1 MIKINLLDSVT
12 DRTRSVAAVEVQV
25 ANPRTRTWLLA
36 VVSVLLLVCGA
47 AFDWYSARNAL
58 AAAREDLKREEE
70 IAARMEAVNKEQA
83 QLEKKVK
90 AIETRIEAI
99 KKLRA
104 SQRGPVSVLS
114 AINERI
120 PSIADFRL
128 ENIEQKGGDLII
140 EGHSPNEAAVTQFGR
155 SLEFSSG
162 LFGNVSIETRRE
174 KVEMKGAD
182 APGESVDK
190 DAPQPE
196 TVKFKITC
204 KYAPPAPA
212 QPDAN
217 KPASGDKPA
226 QAAAG
231 QVAKA

>member
-25 ANPRTRTWLLA
+25 ANPRTRTWMLVF
-36 VVSVLLLVCGA
+36 VVVALTVCGMG
-47 AFDWYSARNAL
+47 FDWYSATT
-58 AAAREDLKREEE
+58 AAATAKEDLKREEE

-83 QLEKKVK
+83 QLEKKIK

-114 AINERI
+114 AINDRI
-120 PSIADFRL
+120 PAINDFRL

-140 EGHSPNEAAVTQFGR
+140 EGHSPNEAAVTQFAR

-162 LFGNVSIETRRE
+162 LFSNVSIETER
-174 KVEMKGAD
+174 KSIDVKDTAA
-182 APGESVDK
+182 APGEAVDPN
-190 DAPQPE
+190 APKPE
-196 TVKFKITC
+196 TVRFKVTC
-204 KYAPPAPA
+204 KYAPAAPAPA
-212 QPDAN
+212 EAAPAPKAGQQPAA
-217 KPASGDKPA
+217 PA
-226 QAAAG
+226 

>member
-25 ANPRTRTWLLA
+25 ANPRTRTR
-36 VVSVLLLVCGA
+36 LLVFVVAGLLVGGMG
-47 AFDWYSARNAL
+47 FDWYSARTS
-58 AAAREDLKREEE
+58 AAQAREDLKREEE

-83 QLEKKVK
+83 LLEKKVK

-120 PSIADFRL
+120 PGVADFRL
-128 ENIEQKGGDLII
+128 ENIEQKGDGLVI
-140 EGHSPNEAAVTQFGR
+140 EGHSPNEAAVTQFAR
-155 SLEFSSG
+155 SLEFSNG
-162 LFGNVSIETRRE
+162 LFGNVSIETTRE
-174 KVEMKGAD
+174 TLQVKDLKL
-182 APGESVDK
+182 PTGEEIDK
-190 DAPQPE
+190 DAPKPQ
-196 TVKFKITC
+196 TVKFKLSC
-204 KYAPPAPA
+204 KYTPPAPA
-212 QPDAN
+212 DKQQPAE
-217 KPASGDKPA
+217 KKAGQP
-226 QAAAG
+226 QAPQ

>member
-25 ANPRTRTWLLA
+25 ANPRTRTWLLVF
-36 VVSVLLLVCGA
+36 VVAGLLAGGMG
-47 AFDWYSARNAL
+47 FDWYSARTAV
-58 AAAREDLKREEE
+58 AAAKEDLKREEE
-70 IAARMEAVNKEQA
+70 ITARMEAVNKEQA

-90 AIETRIEAI
+90 AIETRIEVI

-120 PSIADFRL
+120 PSIPDFRL
-128 ENIEQKGGDLII
+128 ENIEQKGGDLVI
-140 EGHSPNEAAVTQFGR
+140 EGHSPNEAAVTQFAR

-162 LFGNVSIETRRE
+162 LFSNVSIETTRE
-174 KVEMKGAD
+174 SLQIREAD
-182 APGESVDK
+182 LPAGEQIDK
-190 DAPQPE
+190 DAPKPQ
-196 TVKFKITC
+196 TVKFKVTC
-204 KYAPPAPA
+204 KYAPPTAEQPAEKKNGQQPAP
-212 QPDAN
+212 
-217 KPASGDKPA
+217 PA
-226 QAAAG
+226 